1 MAPCPGT
8 PSVTAAVCLP
18 ERQAWGPC
26 SALHRTAIVPAWIT
40 ALGSIHLKVLEKI
53 WLSHLCFR
61 VVVCT
66 WRVAQNHFF
75 QDRASLCVCLSFPLV
90 QAVRVCGLSR
100 PPPLDFCLVNK
111 TSTPGLNPAAVY
123 ATCLPWCGG
132 GGGRVDKEPV
142 GSTSKIHFRSR
153 SFFPPPQAPPVPT
166 TLRCLDMSST
176 LLTGSLQATLL
187 TVSQRYFS

>member
-132 GGGRVDKEPV
+132 GGGGWTKSLLVLRLK
-142 GSTSKIHFRSR
+142 STSGHGP
-153 SFFPPPQAPPVPT
+153 SFHLHRHHLSPPPSAAWT
-166 TLRCLDMSST
+166 
-176 LLTGSLQATLL
+176 
-187 TVSQRYFS
+187 